1 MGITGQSCTGIHVTN
16 YNLNLLAV
24 GLITLGW
31 LVEIFWWY
39 FIVGL
44 KIFSMF
50 RVFNIL
56 GLNLVASLS
65 RKHTR

>member
-50 RVFNIL
+50 RVFNI
-56 GLNLVASLS
+56 
-65 RKHTR
+65 